1 MYRENISGSRYA
13 SNEFNIIPDG
23 FHDSVG
29 PLIGR
34 DAKPEI
40 SAQRHPE
47 SFFARRLNE
56 DDAIGFSL

>member
-1 MYRENISGSRYA
+1 MYRENITRSHYVL
-13 SNEFNIIPDG
+13 NEFNIILDG

-29 PLIGR
+29 PLIGC

-47 SFFARRLNE
+47 RFFARRLNE
-56 DDAIGFSL
+56 DVAVGLSL

>member
-47 SFFARRLNE
+47 RFFARRLNE